1 MKQLPELPSVLAMY
15 CFCMIQIISSG
26 FLQPLA
32 HPPDGLDIVQLEQL
46 AYCLNKWALL
56 SNQPKD
62 NHDIYKRFLFHYSRT
77 QEPTRPVKTRFPP
90 VHPLMRLAAELASRK
105 MKRFPQ
111 RDSGPAAVD
120 LTKKDPIGT
129 LGQPF
134 FLFKPRNGRNIEVQA
149 QQSVQGSNGKGKLD
163 PKRLCNDYFE
173 QMSSFFL

>member
-32 HPPDGLDIVQLEQL
+32 HPPDGLDIVQLE
-46 AYCLNKWALL
+46 
-56 SNQPKD
+56 
-62 NHDIYKRFLFHYSRT
+62 
-77 QEPTRPVKTRFPP
+77 FPP

-120 LTKKDPIGT
+120 LTKKTGYPHGKRIET
-129 LGQPF
+129 EIKHLPKVF
-134 FLFKPRNGRNIEVQA
+134 HYIEAELKP
-149 QQSVQGSNGKGKLD
+149 
-163 PKRLCNDYFE
+163 
-173 QMSSFFL
+173 MSS